1 MAGLNLTKIEAAERA
16 TVVSHASYSVELD
29 FTLPGDTFGSRTTL
43 TFDAADETSTFL
55 DLVAD
60 SVTRVE
66 VDGAEQDLNAVV
78 SEGRLALTQ
87 VSSRTV
93 VVVEALMPYRTDGQG
108 VHRFVDPETGETYLY
123 TQFAANDARSAF
135 ACFDQPDIKGTFA
148 FTVDAPAHWVVVSN
162 SPEPTPVVVD
172 GATTEVCPTGTTAVH
187 RWTFAPTVP
196 LPCYVAA
203 VMAGPYASAG
213 GTLTSQKGEISARVY
228 GRAQLADHLD
238 ADELLG
244 VVQSGLELYERMFG
258 TPYPYEKYDQL
269 FVPEYN
275 LGAMENVGAVTISE
289 DRLLFR
295 SRPSDAE
302 REARQ
307 NVVLHELAHM
317 WFGNLVTMRWWDD
330 LWLNESFAEFVGTWA
345 TEKVTEFTDS
355 WVTFGANRKSVAYV
369 QDQLPTT
376 HAIVTEVP
384 DTEATVSAFDM
395 ITYAKGASALKQLA
409 AYVGED
415 AFFTGVASYLT
426 TYAYGNATLAEFL
439 AEVENAAGR
448 SLDAWAHAWLETPG
462 VPTLR
467 TELTEAADGT
477 IGSLAVV
484 EDPAPAFPVAHPHRL
499 SVAGYAHADGHFT
512 RLWDA
517 EVAVEEGSAPVEAAA
532 GRPLPDLLLAND
544 GDRTYAK
551 LHLTERTIRTASDHI
566 ADLTEAKPQALVLD
580 ALWHMCRDGQLPA
593 ARYIDAALTALPVMA
608 NSTAAEAHARTLVA
622 ALTRYAPPAQA
633 QELGREAA
641 ERLWTAVD
649 SAAPS
654 SDLQLQLLKA
664 YAQVA
669 RTDAQAA
676 RLSALLSGEL
686 ALDGLTIDTDLSWA
700 LVQSLA
706 AAGAID
712 EAGIDA
718 HLATDDTA
726 AGRRRAAGAKAA
738 ISTIEAKR
746 AAWNALAHPEGAAL
760 NNATQYEVGLGLARV
775 NDPALL
781 TELAPVLLDELLDY
795 YLENEGFVG
804 ARVARYVFPVATVGR
819 VEGVDAQVE
828 AWLEAH
834 PDAPSV
840 LRKVVIESLDEMR
853 RALLAQSV

>member
-1 MAGLNLTKIEAAERA
+1 MPGLNLTKIEAAARA
-16 TVVSHASYSVELD
+16 AVVSDVAYDVALD
-29 FTLPGDTFGSRTTL
+29 FTLPGDVFGSRTVL
-43 TFDAADETSTFL
+43 TFDAERGTTTFL
-55 DLVAD
+55 DLVARE
-60 SVTRVE
+60 VTHVE
-66 VDGAEQDLNAVV
+66 IDGEPLDPTAVV
-78 SEGRLALTQ
+78 TEGRLTLHSLSGRT
-87 VSSRTV
+87 TV
-93 VVVEALMPYRTDGQG
+93 VVQALMPYRTDGQG
-108 VHRFVDPETGETYLY
+108 VHRFIDPETAETYLY

-135 ACFDQPDIKGTFA
+135 ACFDQPDIKGRFT

-162 SPEPTPVVVD
+162 STTPEPTPLEA
-172 GATTEVCPTGTTAVH
+172 ATTTVAPSGAVGVH
-187 RWTFAPTVP
+187 RWAFAQTDP

-203 VMAGPYASAG
+203 VMAGPYAYAE

-228 GRAQLADHLD
+228 GRAQLEAHLD
-238 ADELLG
+238 AEELLTT
-244 VVQSGLELYERMFG
+244 VQAGLDLYERVFDA
-258 TPYPYEKYDQL
+258 PYPYEKYDQL

-295 SRPSDAE
+295 GRPSDGE

-330 LWLNESFAEFVGTWA
+330 LWLNESFAEFIGTWA
-345 TEKVTEFTDS
+345 TEQVTEFADS

-395 ITYAKGASALKQLA
+395 ITYAKGASSLKQLS

-415 AFFTGVASYLT
+415 AFFAGVASYVA

-439 AEVENAAGR
+439 AEVEKAAGR
-448 SLDAWAHAWLETPG
+448 DLSAWAHAWLETPG
-462 VPTLR
+462 VPTLSAEVAYQDDA
-467 TELTEAADGT
+467 TVGSISVVETPAAD
-477 IGSLAVV
+477 
-484 EDPAPAFPVAHPHRL
+484 FPVAHPHRL
-499 SVAGYAHADGHFT
+499 TVAGYRHEDGAFT
-512 RLWDA
+512 RLWES
-517 EVAVEEGSAPVEAAA
+517 EVALEDGRVDVPAAA
-532 GRPLPDLLLAND
+532 GRPRHDLLLVND

-551 LHLTERTIRTASDHI
+551 LHLTEESVATAVLHI
-566 ADLTEAKPQALVLD
+566 GDLTEAKPQAIVLD
-580 ALWHMCRDGQLPA
+580 ALWHMCRDAQIPA
-593 ARYIDAALTALPVMA
+593 ESYIDAALTALPVMA
-608 NSTAAEAHARTLVA
+608 NSTAAASHARTLVI
-622 ALTRYAPPAQA
+622 ALTRYVPPARLDEVA
-633 QELGREAA
+633 TGAA
-641 ERLWTAVD
+641 ERLWTAVEA
-649 SAAPS
+649 AAPG

-669 RTDAQAA
+669 RTTEQSE
-676 RLSALLSGEL
+676 RLAALLSGAVPL
-686 ALDGLTIDTDLSWA
+686 AGLEIDADLAWL
-700 LVQSLA
+700 LVESLA
-706 AAGAID
+706 AAGALD
-712 EAGIDA
+712 AAGIDA

-738 ISTIEAKR
+738 IGTPDAKR
-746 AAWNALAHPEGAAL
+746 AAWESLVRPSGAPL

-775 NDPALL
+775 NDPAVLAD
-781 TELAPVLLDELLDY
+781 LAPTILDELLDY
-795 YLENEGFVG
+795 YLPNEGFVG
-804 ARVARYVFPVATVGR
+804 ARVARYVFPIATVGR
-819 VEGVDAQVE
+819 VPGIEAQVE

-853 RALLAQSV
+853 RAVAAQAV